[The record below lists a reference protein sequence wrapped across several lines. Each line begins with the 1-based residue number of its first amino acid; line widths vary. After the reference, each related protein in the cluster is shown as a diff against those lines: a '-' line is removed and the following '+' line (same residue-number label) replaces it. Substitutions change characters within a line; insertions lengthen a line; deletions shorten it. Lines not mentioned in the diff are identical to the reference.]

1 MRAYRFFRD
10 RPANHPAPS
19 WAGIPLESRLCT
31 SLPSSSSSI
40 RPRSKRMAAEKPESP
55 VLISSLDASRAS
67 RLIHRS
73 LSRKSWCRHSVFIRS
88 MASITRPAAW
98 SSQAQAELNNRQ
110 NRRNSWPISGFK
122 GWVSRCRMV
131 PNRITRDRL
140 SPAAASSSTAAEST
154 ASFCRPVVAYS
165 TSFGIPQ

>member
-1 MRAYRFFRD
+1 M
-10 RPANHPAPS
+10 
-19 WAGIPLESRLCT
+19 ESRLCT

-140 SPAAASSSTAAEST
+140 SLRQPVPPRQRNPQPAFAGPLWHT
-154 ASFCRPVVAYS
+154 PLPLAYRS
-165 TSFGIPQ
+165 KMPPGSPRMPP